1 MKQTSQQSIPVLSKK
16 VGFLTVVTITFG
28 SLLNGCVMNPG
39 PYQESGYYPQG
50 YTQGGGYGGAG
61 YNAGPQTIS
70 SEQLQSLV
78 SPIALY
84 PDSLLS
90 LMLLASTYP
99 LEVAEAHNWRT
110 SNASLTGDDLQNALK
125 AQSWNDS
132 VKSLMS
138 FPKAFNMMGKKLEW
152 TQNLG
157 NAYKLQAADTM
168 KAVQALRKMAVKAGT
183 LKSNNQITVT
193 TDVSGN
199 ILIGPANT
207 KVVYV
212 PSYNPTLVYGPWP
225 YPEYPPYPIYDPAW
239 GLMTFGVGFMIGDDF
254 WAQPNW
260 NDGTI
265 NSTNINAS
273 GRIPSRAIIGPAN
286 VANQQRLLNDWK
298 NKATPEERQ
307 AARMDGQRANNAF
320 QKDASPEE
328 RNQAARLNQEARNDA
343 QMDRSN
349 PNIYREAA
357 QENAL
362 RDQARFDG
370 NQDRSRSFDEGGR
383 DGGFGG
389 GHMGGFAG
397 GGGGHMGGFGGGG
410 GGGSHMSGFGGGHM
424 SGFRR

>member
-1 MKQTSQQSIPVLSKK
+1 MKQKSQQSVSRLGARIGLLS
-16 VGFLTVVTITFG
+16 LATVTFG

-39 PYQESGYYPQG
+39 PYQYSGYYPQG
-50 YTQGGGYGGAG
+50 YTQDGGYGNSGYNENQN
-61 YNAGPQTIS
+61 YNAGPQNIS
-70 SEQLQSLV
+70 SQQLQSLV

-99 LEVAEAHNWRT
+99 LEVAEAYNWRT
-110 SNASLTGDDLQNALK
+110 NNPTLKGVELQNALK
-125 AQSWNDS
+125 AQTWNDS

-138 FPKAFNMMGKKLEW
+138 FPKAFNMMGAKLEW

-168 KAVQALRKMAVKAGT
+168 NAVQALRKMAIASGT
-183 LKSNNQITVT
+183 LKSNQKMTVT
-193 TDVSGN
+193 TDASGN
-199 ILIGPANT
+199 ILISPANA
-207 KVVYV
+207 KVVYI
-212 PSYNPTLVYGPWP
+212 PSYNPTIVYGPWP
-225 YPEYPPYPIYDPAW
+225 YPEYPPYPIYDPTW
-239 GLMTFGVGFMIGDDF
+239 GLMAFGAGFMIGDDF
-254 WAQPNW
+254 WTQPNW
-260 NDGTI
+260 NTGTI

-320 QKDASPEE
+320 QKDATPQE

-343 QMDRSN
+343 QMDRMN
-349 PNIYREAA
+349 PNQYREAA
-357 QENAL
+357 QENEL

-370 NQDRSRSFDEGGR
+370 NQDRSRGFGGGGR

-389 GHMGGFAG
+389 GHMGGF
-397 GGGGHMGGFGGGG
+397 GGGG
-410 GGGSHMSGFGGGHM
+410 GGGHGGGFGSGHM